1 MQIDSIIGELLLRNN
16 CVVVP
21 KFGGFIATQTS
32 ATIDYVSG
40 KMLPPKKS
48 ILFNKQL
55 TNNDGLL
62 LSTYASKYNCSYEE
76 ASELIENQVKEWFE
90 SLNQGTRI
98 TIDKV
103 GFIYLDNEKNV
114 RFEQDRF
121 FNLLLQSFGMTQV
134 QFVPE
139 EQVVKE
145 EVKERISVP
154 IERTETPVITLI
166 PEIKPLKRT
175 KELVVEHVAENKIIA
190 PETKT
195 ISITSRRT
203 SKKLV
208 RYIAAACI
216 LPIAFYSVWIPTKT
230 DVLESGM
237 FSIQDFNPFHK
248 EKSEQYN
255 QLRFKTKFTSI
266 PKIESFEELTA
277 KLPADVS
284 VFPLEI
290 ENDDLGEENDIFY
303 VRLKADELIQAPE
316 EATVDLTDVKTET
329 VSSNKSGKYKV
340 IVGSFSNDNNAN
352 SLMND
357 LKEKGFTAFTY
368 PESNGLIRVVAGSSN
383 SSAEASSLV
392 SKLSELQIS
401 SWILK

>member
-40 KMLPPKKS
+40 KMMPPKKS

-62 LSTYASKYNCSYEE
+62 LSTYASKYDCSYEE
-76 ASELIENQVKEWFE
+76 ASELVENQVKEWFE
-90 SLNQGTRI
+90 SLNQGIRI

-103 GFIYLDNEKNV
+103 GFVYLDNEKNI

-145 EVKERISVP
+145 ELKETLISVSK
-154 IERTETPVITLI
+154 EQVEVPVMTLI
-166 PEIKPLKRT
+166 PEIKLPKRE
-175 KELVVEHVAENKIIA
+175 KQ
-190 PETKT
+190 ETKVIALEPKT
-195 ISITSRRT
+195 RT
-203 SKKLV
+203 NRKLV

-248 EKSEQYN
+248 EKAEQYN
-255 QLRFKTKFTSI
+255 QNTFKTKFSSI
-266 PKIESFEELTA
+266 PKIDSFEELTA

-303 VRLKADELIQAPE
+303 VRLKTEEVSQVPE
-316 EATVDLTDVKTET
+316 ETFLDEADVKTET
-329 VSSNKSGKYKV
+329 VSSNKSGKFKV

-357 LKEKGFTAFTY
+357 LKEKGFSAFTY

-383 SSAEASSLV
+383 SSADASTIV
-392 SKLSELQIS
+392 SELKELQIS